1 MRARRLWALTPGA
14 YLSWVH
20 GAPQACSGARPQ
32 PAARPSAAG
41 PFPGQAV
48 GLPDAGGASGVDSSP
63 GSRELGASSREQDW
77 EMAPVQFHFRFFK
90 RTSLFGKFG
99 RGAGLAQRS
108 TRKSGFTPITSLILS
123 LHENWARYAF
133 FRKTAIKYWAHKP
146 LMAVSGIHG
155 IKQTENKAPLRS
167 LALEKRVWGCFLT
180 PRS

>member
-1 MRARRLWALTPGA
+1 MLELETVTTRSPLWLLVSVPAVLIALGWAGLVSVEGIP
-14 YLSWVH
+14 LSWVH

-41 PFPGQAV
+41 PLPGQAV

-63 GSRELGASSREQDW
+63 GSREPGASSWEQGW

-108 TRKSGFTPITSLILS
+108 PRKSGFTPITSLILS

-133 FRKTAIKYWAHKP
+133 FRKTAIKY
-146 LMAVSGIHG
+146 
-155 IKQTENKAPLRS
+155 
-167 LALEKRVWGCFLT
+167 
-180 PRS
+180 